1 MAAET
6 IGLYNDINVVKV
18 NYLNQLIAQ
27 YKEILKSQS
36 IAAASAT
43 YSQAQQRLQYYA
55 WQQSVN
61 GMINRRMIDA
71 QRKIN
76 TDRGIN
82 FMVDISMKQALGDA
96 SFIVSEQAKS
106 NVGLVGKVYS
116 AAIRTRWRQITK
128 INRQVADA
136 AIDSMVGKY
145 DTVRSAG
152 RARDALGFRDAFGDV
167 PYRASERYSGGRLRR
182 ALNSPLQASAAVNGV
197 SFLNETL
204 LDNAAKQWARLNFG
218 AGPRANTAPRGL
230 GGAVRTP
237 DLSLKFFSAVLADSG
252 VAVGKLTHPYGPKG
266 AFKIPTGLWL
276 DDTSKVIAPNMS
288 RRGQDYFFP
297 SKNIYATLKK
307 ARSENKGKKIIIR
320 NYQIGK
326 VTQGVAAWGFIEA
339 GLSSLSRNFPAA
351 NAAWMLQIF
360 REAQSESGAGIPGK
374 LAIPM
379 DRTNAIV
386 KALESD
392 LARYLAVSGKA
403 GQSRLNFLQGLG
415 NVALP

>member
-1 MAAET
+1 MAAERFDLF
-6 IGLYNDINVVKV
+6 GDLKVARIN
-18 NYLNQLIAQ
+18 YYNQLIAQ
-27 YKEILKSQS
+27 YKEILKAQS
-36 IAAASAT
+36 ISAASAT
-43 YSQAQQRLQYYA
+43 YSQAQQRLQFYA

-82 FMVDISMKQALGDA
+82 YMVDVSMKQALGDA
-96 SFIVSEQAKS
+96 SFIVAEQAKS

-116 AAIRTRWRQITK
+116 SAIRTRWRQITK

-136 AIDSMVGKY
+136 AIDSMVAKY
-145 DTVRSAG
+145 DSVNKAG
-152 RARDALGFRDAFGDV
+152 RGRNEFGAPTDSGELG
-167 PYRASERYSGGRLRR
+167 YRASQRYSGGRLRR
-182 ALNSPLQASAAVNGV
+182 ALNSPLQATAAVNGV

-204 LDNAAKQWARLNFG
+204 LDTVAKQWARLNFG
-218 AGPRANTAPRGL
+218 AGPRANSAPRGF
-230 GGAVRTP
+230 GGAVRAP
-237 DLSLKFFSAVLADSG
+237 DLSLKFFDAVLAESG
-252 VAVGKLTHPYGPKG
+252 VATGKLVHPYGPKG

-276 DDTSKVIAPNMS
+276 DRGPSVQAPNMA
-288 RRGQDYFFP
+288 RRGQDAFFP
-297 SKNIYATLKK
+297 SNNIYEALKK
-307 ARSENKGKKIIIR
+307 ARKENKGKDIR
-320 NYQIGK
+320 LKNYQIGK
-326 VTQGVAAWGFIEA
+326 ITQGVAAWGFIEA

-360 REAQSESGAGIPGK
+360 REAQTEAGAGIPGK

-379 DRTNAIV
+379 SKTNAIV

-392 LARYLAVSGKA
+392 LERYLAVSGKA
-403 GQSRLNFLQGLG
+403 GQSRLNFLQSLD